1 MFSKTRDLLLR
12 LERKLFIFEE
22 WALVAGLVIMI
33 VAGTM
38 QVLLRN
44 FFNTGVEWADILV
57 RSLVLW
63 VGFLGASLATRKAKH
78 INIEIV
84 SKIIT
89 NPTLAKIRLRT
100 VLAISLA
107 LTITLLKIAI
117 DYTIIEAGN
126 NMYAFL
132 RIPTWVVFIIVPISL
147 FLIALRLLIELLLGE
162 PIEKEVLPNNE
173 VIPQ

>member
-1 MFSKTRDLLLR
+1 MLSKSRDLLLR
-12 LERKLFIFEE
+12 LERKLFVFEE

-38 QVLLRN
+38 QVVLRN

-107 LTITLLKIAI
+107 LTL
-117 DYTIIEAGN
+117 
-126 NMYAFL
+126 
-132 RIPTWVVFIIVPISL
+132 SL
-147 FLIALRLLIELLLGE
+147 IHI
-162 PIEKEVLPNNE
+162 
-173 VIPQ
+173 